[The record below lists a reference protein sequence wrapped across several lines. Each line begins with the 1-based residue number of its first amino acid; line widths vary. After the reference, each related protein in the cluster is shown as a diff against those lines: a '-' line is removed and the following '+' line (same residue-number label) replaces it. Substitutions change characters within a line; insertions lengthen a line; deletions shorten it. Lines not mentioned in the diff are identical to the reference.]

1 MEDSWSLEWENGRA
15 VSVEVGKGET
25 TKYTKYTKG
34 GLEREFDRVIAF
46 AEATVAKE
54 RAGRMGRR

>member
-1 MEDSWSLEWENGRA
+1 MENGRA